1 VESQLYR
8 NSRESR
14 VFDAANLVLLAAAA
28 IATLYPLVYVVVVSL
43 SAAHIPNRF
52 FFLWPEQP
60 GLAAYDLVFRNALL
74 LRSFLNSVVYA
85 GGAALLSVVLTL
97 TTAYPLSIRTLPGR
111 KAVMFFITFT
121 LIFNGGLVP
130 YYLVVKALGLVNTP
144 WAMIVPGSLSA
155 FNVILARTYLQETI
169 PAELRE
175 AATVDGASDW
185 TILLRI
191 VVPLSRPIIAVVAL
205 FTGVGVWNAYLPA
218 LLFLS
223 DQNLYPVAMILRDIV
238 VGSTLVTNVPPQLA
252 TQTSSIAV
260 QAATLVLAMLPIACV
275 YPFLQRFFARGL
287 LIGAIKG

>member
-1 VESQLYR
+1 MESQLYR

>member
-43 SAAHIPNRF
+43 GAAHIPNRF

-60 GLAAYDLVFRNALL
+60 GLAAYDLVFRNSLL

-85 GGAALLSVVLTL
+85 GGAALLSVILTM
-97 TTAYPLSIRTLPGR
+97 TTAYPLSIRTFPGR
-111 KAVMFFITFT
+111 NAVMFFITFT

-155 FNVILARTYLQETI
+155 FNIILARTYLQENI

-185 TILLRI
+185 TVLLRI
-191 VVPLSRPIIAVVAL
+191 VVPLSRPIVAVVAL
-205 FTGVGVWNAYLPA
+205 FTGVGVWNAYFPA

-223 DQNLYPVAMILRDIV
+223 DQNLYPIAMILRDIV
-238 VGSTLVTNVPPQLA
+238 IGSTLVTNVPPQLA

>member
-60 GLAAYDLVFRNALL
+60 GLAAYDLVFRNSLL

-85 GGAALLSVVLTL
+85 GGAALLSVILTM
-97 TTAYPLSIRTLPGR
+97 TTAYPLSIRTFPGR
-111 KAVMFFITFT
+111 NAVMFFITFT
-121 LIFNGGLVP
+121 LIFNGGLIP
-130 YYLVVKALGLVNTP
+130 YYFVVKGLGLVNTP

-155 FNVILARTYLQETI
+155 FNIILARTYLQENI
-169 PAELRE
+169 PTELRE

-191 VVPLSRPIIAVVAL
+191 VVPLSRPIVAVVAL
-205 FTGVGVWNAYLPA
+205 FTGVGVWNAYFPA

-238 VGSTLVTNVPPQLA
+238 IGSTLVTNVPPQLA